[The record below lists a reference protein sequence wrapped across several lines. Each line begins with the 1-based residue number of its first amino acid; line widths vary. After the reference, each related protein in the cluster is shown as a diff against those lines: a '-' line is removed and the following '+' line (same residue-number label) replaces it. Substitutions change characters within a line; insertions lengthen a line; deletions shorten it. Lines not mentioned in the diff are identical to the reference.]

1 MDTEPIVSI
10 ITVSYNSEA
19 TIESTLKC
27 VAEQDYPRIEHI
39 IVDGRSS
46 DNTLA
51 IINMYPHVAKIISE
65 KDKGIYDAM
74 NKGLLMATGEIIGIL
89 NSDDFY
95 ISPDVISLVV
105 QTMHSENADALYADL
120 VYVAA
125 NDTSKKLRR
134 WTSGP
139 FNRKKFLF
147 GWMPPHPTFF
157 VKRSCYETAGN
168 FNMELKSAA
177 DYELM
182 LRFLYKYEITPAYLP
197 KVIVKMRA
205 GGNSNA
211 SLRNR
216 IKANLEDRKAWQLNN
231 LKPYFFTTWLKPLR
245 KLPQFVR

>member
-1 MDTEPIVSI
+1 METRPLVSI
-10 ITVSYNSEA
+10 ITVCYNSQA
-19 TIESTLKC
+19 TIESTLKS
-27 VAEQDYPRIEHI
+27 VAEQDYPPIEHI

-46 DNTLA
+46 DNTLV
-51 IINMYPHVAKIISE
+51 IISKYPHVVKIISE
-65 KDKGIYDAM
+65 RDKGIYDAM

-95 ISPDVISLVV
+95 ISPDVISQVV
-105 QTMHSENADALYADL
+105 QTMQSENADALYADL
-120 VYVAA
+120 VYVAS
-125 NDTSKKLRR
+125 DDITKKLRR

-157 VKRSCYETAGN
+157 VKRTWYERAGN

-182 LRFLYKYEITPAYLP
+182 LRFLYKHEITPAYLP

-211 SLRNR
+211 SIRKR
-216 IKANLEDRKAWQLNN
+216 MKANREDRKAWQLNN